1 MKLKTNMLKRK
12 EFITA
17 FKESVDKDNFV
28 RLTLSRNVDKTSSLR
43 KAIIKIVVIKKKLH
57 FCIVHRHATNDIT
70 KNFGITDG
78 FNIID
83 DLMEN
88 TFLNAALFNTEK
100 DLFYELNN
108 RKERLYE
115 NKATFTE
122 IPPRTHDK
130 QKPKLIVNT
139 SYLVQLGILDDKGR
153 VQKDKGAKYKQ
164 IKKFV
169 EVIESLLKKN
179 PSLGKDQ
186 TINIFDMGS
195 GKGYLTFALY
205 DYLTNN
211 AQIDV
216 KMCGVEARPE
226 LVQFCNEVAKKDNFK
241 NLSFQE
247 GFISNFTLPNIDMLI
262 ALHACDTAT
271 DDAIYKGIEAGAQLI
286 ICAPCCHKQIRKQ
299 LNATAPLDSI
309 TNFGILKERQAEMV
323 TDTIRALLLEAN
335 GYKASVFEFISTEH
349 TGKNVMIVGQK
360 SPVSSAEKNDY
371 LVRIKALKISFGIK
385 THYLETLL
393 K

>member
-1 MKLKTNMLKRK
+1 MLKRQ
-12 EFITA
+12 EFTA
-17 FKESVDKDNFV
+17 LFKESIDKDNFV
-28 RLTLSRNVDKTSSLR
+28 RLTLSRNIDKSASLR
-43 KAIIKIVVIKKKLH
+43 KAIIKLVVIKKQLH
-57 FCIVHRHATNDIT
+57 FSVVYRHATNDIT
-70 KNFGITDG
+70 KNYGVNDG
-78 FNIID
+78 YKIID
-83 DLMEN
+83 DLMET
-88 TFLNAALFNTEK
+88 TFLNAALFNTVS
-100 DLFYELNN
+100 DWFYELNN
-108 RKERLYE
+108 GKERLYS
-115 NKATFTE
+115 NKATFKE
-122 IPPRTHDK
+122 VPAKVHDK
-130 QKPKLIVNT
+130 QKPKLIVDT
-139 SYLVQLGILDDKGR
+139 SYLVQLGILDKKGR

-179 PSLGKDQ
+179 PDLSKNG
-186 TINIFDMGS
+186 TIQIYDMGS

-205 DYLTNN
+205 DFLTNN

-216 KMCGVEARPE
+216 NLTGVEARPE
-226 LVQFCNEVAKKDNFK
+226 LVEFCNELAKKDNFK

-247 GFISNFTLPNIDMLI
+247 GFISNFTLPKTDILI

-271 DDAIYKGIEAGAQLI
+271 DDAIHKGIEAGAQLI

-299 LNATAPLDSI
+299 FDATSPLDAI
-309 TNFGILKERQAEMV
+309 TDFGILKERQAEVV

-335 GYKASVFEFISTEH
+335 GYKARVFEFISTDH

-360 SPVSSAEKNDY
+360 DNGVIEKDKINQKID
-371 LVRIKALKISFGIK
+371 ALKKSFGIK